1 MTTAGRGEVWTGTQ
15 LAARLVALN
24 GVAPK
29 PVQYIIFRSTRYA
42 DGRVVEGHEVPG
54 EKRRLNDPALDFWL
68 ARHGLAGGERLAVAV
83 LVIRE
88 TLDEHG
94 QIRQC
99 TLERRRGSAD
109 GPFYGDPARVDFTG
123 AAGSV
128 RLYRSRADGRLSEI
142 PPSAETSPPRVR
154 SPEQFA
160 GEQLALQMRF
170 GEAVQILDV
179 REPLLFEDMVGLS
192 SIVHVHT
199 EDGRE
204 IGCGVGW
211 HGNMPFVLEAEFPRF
226 GAQLAL
232 LPEDT
237 EAIDAAL
244 RANGLVRGETRLDEQ
259 GLAVVARRRGDE
271 ALFLLRPN
279 AGQVR
284 MGPYTPGRGAAGA
297 DQHRWMRYAETYE
310 GLAIL
315 DAYHDGTSDDVIVV
329 TGDLSGKVWR
339 HHIDNDGVE
348 TWRKA
353 DDEAAVGALHRER
366 LFPGTLAA
374 LDAEQHEVAPGATR
388 HAVLSHSATDD
399 SLLGKIEAYGRVIAA
414 LHEAQEEAAAAE
426 SAASDEWHAD
436 AWVATLRELEAALV
450 MLEAHV
456 TAASVHGMI
465 TEILEGTLQPRAAV
479 DELAQIDARL
489 RRELASLRF
498 VVVTPARAHLLD
510 HDQPPFGV
518 EIAERFPA
526 ASYDI
531 EEAAH
536 CLALRRP
543 TAAVFHCLNILQ
555 YGIGAFARCLD
566 LADPVAEGERNW
578 RQILLLFR
586 AADDKRFG
594 DLRNALEAVRKR
606 WRSASLQLADKYTE
620 EEAELIFQT
629 LGAFLR
635 VLAAVCGEFG
645 EPQQR

>member
-15 LAARLVALN
+15 LAARLVALH
-24 GVAPK
+24 GVAPE

-94 QIRQC
+94 LIRQC

-128 RLYRSRADGRLSEI
+128 RLYRSRVDGRLNEI
-142 PPSAETSPPRVR
+142 PPSAETPPPRVR

-160 GEQLALQMRF
+160 GEQQALQARF
-170 GEAVQILDV
+170 GETVQVLDV

-192 SIVHVHT
+192 SIAHVRT

-204 IGCGVGW
+204 VGCGVGW
-211 HGNMPFVLEAEFPRF
+211 HGSMPFVLEAEFPRF
-226 GAQLAL
+226 GMQLAL
-232 LPEDT
+232 LPEDS
-237 EAIDAAL
+237 EAIDAAV
-244 RANGLVRGETRLDEQ
+244 RANNLMRGETRLDEH
-259 GLAVVARRRGDE
+259 GLAVVARRRGGE
-271 ALFLLRPN
+271 ELVLLRPN

-284 MGPYTPGRGAAGA
+284 LEPYTPGRGAAGA
-297 DQHRWMRYAETYE
+297 DQQRWMRYAETYE
-310 GLAIL
+310 GLSIL
-315 DAYHDGTSDDVIVV
+315 DAYHDGASDDVIVL

-339 HHIDNDGVE
+339 HHIDSDGVE

-353 DDEAAVGALHRER
+353 DEEAAIGALHRER

-374 LDAEQHEVAPGATR
+374 LDVEQHEVASGAPR
-388 HAVLSHSATDD
+388 QVGPLRSVADD
-399 SLLGKIEAYGRVIAA
+399 SLLGKIDAYGRAIAA
-414 LHEAQEEAAAAE
+414 LHEAQEAAAAAE
-426 SAASDEWHAD
+426 AATQDEWHPD
-436 AWVATLRELEAALV
+436 ASVATLRELQAALT
-450 MLEAHV
+450 MLQAHV
-456 TAASVHGMI
+456 TAATVQTMLIDLLDGV
-465 TEILEGTLQPRAAV
+465 LRPRAAA
-479 DELAQIDARL
+479 DELAQIELRL
-489 RRELASLRF
+489 SRELAPMRF
-498 VVVTPARAHLLD
+498 VIVAPARAHLLD
-510 HDQPPFGV
+510 HDQPPFG
-518 EIAERFPA
+518 AEVAECFPSV
-526 ASYDI
+526 SYDI
-531 EEAAH
+531 EEAAQ
-536 CLALRRP
+536 CIALRRP
-543 TAAVFHCLNILQ
+543 TAAIFHCMKILQ
-555 YGIGAFARCLD
+555 HGIGAFARCLD

-578 RQILLLFR
+578 RRILQLFR

-594 DLRNALEAVRKR
+594 DLRDVLEAVRKR

-629 LGAFLR
+629 LGGFMR
-635 VLAAVCGEFG
+635 SLAAVCD
-645 EPQQR
+645 EPFP